1 MATRHGVMVACGL
14 LAAGIG
20 FSPACRA
27 EELSHDRAIEIA
39 LEGAPIV
46 QAQRALV
53 ESAQAESI
61 GAGRL
66 PDPELIVGV
75 DNVPI
80 TDADAF
86 SLTSDFMTMRKV
98 GVMQAFP
105 NARKRSSERER
116 ASAAVALS
124 QSQSKQTALEV
135 SRSTSQAWFA
145 LRAAVEFEQQ
155 LLALRAELSLAA
167 QASRTALAS
176 GQASS
181 VEALIAQ
188 AALAEVD
195 DRIITARS
203 EIRSSRANL
212 QQWIGESAAL
222 QPLSNGP
229 NVRELPLARE
239 RILGSLQH
247 HASVRTFDQQVAL
260 ARSEIEMARAQ
271 RLPDFSTEL
280 VYAKRGDAFSDMVSI
295 QFRVGLPLFTR
306 NRQDP
311 LIRAKHAEL
320 SRAQAERESEL
331 RMHAAEVTRELAS
344 WEAARERL
352 ELYERERLPLA
363 RERVL
368 AAQSAYRSANLAL
381 SEVLSSFAAEIQ
393 LRREAIE
400 LTNQL
405 AQAWS
410 FLRYLELDEVAP

>member
-1 MATRHGVMVACGL
+1 MAMCQGVTYACGF
-14 LAAGIG
+14 LAAVV
-20 FSPACRA
+20 FFVPACRA
-27 EELSHDRAIEIA
+27 QELSHERAIEIA

-53 ESAQAESI
+53 ESAQTQSI
-61 GAGRL
+61 SAGRL
-66 PDPELIVGV
+66 PDPELLVGV
-75 DNVPI
+75 DNVPV
-80 TDADAF
+80 TGGDAF
-86 SLTSDFMTMRKV
+86 SLTSDFMTMRRV

-105 NARKRSSERER
+105 NARKRSSERDR

-124 QSQSKQTALEV
+124 QSESRQTALEV
-135 SRSTSQAWFA
+135 SRRTSQAWFA

-155 LLALRAELSLAA
+155 LRALRAELFLAA
-167 QASRTALAS
+167 QASRAALAS
-176 GQASS
+176 GRATS
-181 VEALIAQ
+181 VETLAAQ
-188 AALAEVD
+188 AALADVD
-195 DRIITARS
+195 DQIIAARS
-203 EIRSSRANL
+203 QMRSSQAEL
-212 QQWIGESAAL
+212 QQWIGESAL

-229 NVRELPLARE
+229 NVHELPLARE
-239 RILGSLQH
+239 RILGSLHQH
-247 HASVRTFDQQVAL
+247 APVRTLDQQVAL
-260 ARSEIEMARAQ
+260 ARSEIEIARAQ
-271 RLPDFSTEL
+271 RLPGFSTEL

-320 SRAQAERESEL
+320 SQAQAERESEL

-344 WEAARERL
+344 WEGARERL

-363 RERVL
+363 RERVR
-368 AAQSAYRSANLAL
+368 AAQAAYQSANLAL
-381 SEVLSSFAAEIQ
+381 SEVLSTLAAEIR

-410 FLRYLELDEVAP
+410 FLRYLELGEVTP

>member
-1 MATRHGVMVACGL
+1 MAKRHGLMYGCGL
-14 LAAGIG
+14 LAAVIW
-20 FSPACRA
+20 SAPACRA
-27 EELSHDRAIEIA
+27 QELSHDRAVEIA

-53 ESAQAESI
+53 ESAQAQSI
-61 GAGRL
+61 SAGRL

-75 DNVPI
+75 DNLPV
-80 TDADAF
+80 TDGDAF

-98 GVMQAFP
+98 GVMQTFP
-105 NARKRSSERER
+105 NARKRASERER

-124 QSQSKQTALEV
+124 QSQSKQATLDV

-145 LRAAVEFEQQ
+145 VRAAVEFEQQ

-167 QASRTALAS
+167 QASRAALAS
-176 GQASS
+176 GRATS
-181 VEALIAQ
+181 VEALAAQ

-195 DRIITARS
+195 DQIITARS
-203 EIRSSRANL
+203 KIRSARAEL
-212 QQWIGESAAL
+212 QQWIGEFAL
-222 QPLSNGP
+222 QPLSDGP

-239 RILGSLQH
+239 RILGSLHQH
-247 HASVRTFDQQVAL
+247 APVRTFDQQVAL
-260 ARSEIEMARAQ
+260 ARSEIEVARAQ

-320 SRAQAERESEL
+320 SQAQAERESEL
-331 RMHAAEVTRELAS
+331 RMHAAEVTRELSS
-344 WEAARERL
+344 WEGARERL
-352 ELYERERLPLA
+352 ELYEGERLPLA
-363 RERVL
+363 RERVR
-368 AAQSAYRSANLAL
+368 AAQSAYQSANLAL